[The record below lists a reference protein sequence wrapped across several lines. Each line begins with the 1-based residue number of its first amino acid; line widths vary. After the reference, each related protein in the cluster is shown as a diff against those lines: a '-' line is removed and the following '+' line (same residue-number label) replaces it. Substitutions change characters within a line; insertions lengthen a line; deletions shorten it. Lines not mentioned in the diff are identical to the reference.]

1 VVLVFVKEMNYP
13 LASLVK
19 KIDETVNA
27 ASPKYQPRPGQK
39 LGAFVIIGDAPGR
52 ADQLRSIAKSDS
64 LSRVTFSIGAP
75 PPRYEIN
82 ANADVTVVIYTP
94 GRPGQ
99 NRVTANFALRTND
112 LDDCMRN
119 EIITALTDVLPR

>member
-1 VVLVFVKEMNYP
+1 MVLVFVKEMNYP

-19 KIDETVNA
+19 KIDETVNT
-27 ASPKYQPRPGQK
+27 ASPKYRPGQK

-52 ADQLRSIAKSDS
+52 ADQLRGIAKTDS
-64 LSRVTFSIGAP
+64 LSRVTLSIGAA

-82 ANADVTVVIYTP
+82 PAADVTVVIYTP

-99 NRVTANFALRTND
+99 NKVTANFALRTSD
-112 LDDCMRN
+112 LDDCMTY
-119 EIITALTDVLPR
+119 EIITALSDVLPK